1 MPLPPCL
8 PPPPPAHP
16 TLALTAASLLSSP
29 LMLGVYVTIFIL
41 LAAILFVCAVYSCVT
56 VSTGRADGWELGGG
70 LGSV

>member
-1 MPLPPCL
+1 
-8 PPPPPAHP
+8 
-16 TLALTAASLLSSP
+16 
-29 LMLGVYVTIFIL
+29 MLGVYVTIFIL